1 MRGPGLAATDDP
13 RELIPGSLTALYD
26 DAADLRLHARGLEK
40 ASAEVTR
47 NDVPSWLGDA
57 AAGWGDRRPALAA
70 QLDVPVEV
78 YRVCADALEAHARV
92 IELAR
97 ELVEV
102 AIALWERGAT
112 AVSFA
117 GGMCEPL
124 GVGLGGSGGG
134 VLGGVGLGGSG
145 LGAPW
150 TSALGRSLRQQAA
163 AARAQVVPPAGAGG
177 GGAELCA
184 QAERILAALRAMVDR
199 SVSALAE
206 LLDACCL
213 DMPDGRF
220 HLGSYFAGL
229 GDWLYGIGEL
239 CVRFSTPRLILD
251 GDAYIA
257 DGEAMIDGWR
267 ALAEHLAANP
277 HDANRLLLDSE
288 TFRDD
293 PGRWFGRLAPDVAL
307 TVLGVPAVGKAAK
320 LATLGRGARILDDL
334 EEVED
339 LLGDG
344 RTLDD
349 VAESAD
355 DVPDPDQLP
364 AAEVPNDWREAFE
377 ALTQGNSRGV
387 AVVGSEREL
396 RQFFDAVTE
405 GAEPLAAPGGKV
417 TEVYRLSDGTRAQ
430 WRISSATGGPTVDFF
445 PPVGKDLKI
454 HVGSTE

>member
-1 MRGPGLAATDDP
+1 VRGPGLAATDDP

-57 AAGWGDRRPALAA
+57 AARWGDRRPVLAA

-117 GGMCEPL
+117 GSMCEPL
-124 GVGLGGSGGG
+124 
-134 VLGGVGLGGSG
+134 GVGLGGSG

-163 AARAQVVPPAGAGG
+163 AARAQVVVPPAAAGG

-199 SVSALAE
+199 SASALAE

-257 DGEAMIDGWR
+257 DGAAMIDGWR
-267 ALAEHLAANP
+267 ALAEHLAGNP

-293 PGRWFGRLAPDVAL
+293 PGRWIGRLAPDVAL

-334 EEVED
+334 EDVED

-355 DVPDPDQLP
+355 GSGAEAATRLLERVERAEEHLRRLDPSP
-364 AAEVPNDWREAFE
+364 ANDAMLERLRSAALEGRPLHESEEAFLRHELTE
-377 ALTQGNSRGV
+377 AEYMDAGLSYDEAHALAGATHPTFGNYHPEVIADHPEMFSRRWFDYWGL
-387 AVVGSEREL
+387 ER
-396 RQFFDAVTE
+396 
-405 GAEPLAAPGGKV
+405 
-417 TEVYRLSDGTRAQ
+417 
-430 WRISSATGGPTVDFF
+430 
-445 PPVGKDLKI
+445 
-454 HVGSTE
+454 

>member
-57 AAGWGDRRPALAA
+57 AARWGDRRPALAA

-117 GGMCEPL
+117 GSMCEPL
-124 GVGLGGSGGG
+124 
-134 VLGGVGLGGSG
+134 GVGLGGSG

-163 AARAQVVPPAGAGG
+163 AARAQVVPPAAAGG

-199 SVSALAE
+199 SASALAE

-257 DGEAMIDGWR
+257 DGAAMIDGWR

-320 LATLGRGARILDDL
+320 LVTLGRGARILDDL
-334 EEVED
+334 EDVED

-349 VAESAD
+349 VAENAD
-355 DVPDPDQLP
+355 DVPEPELP
-364 AAEVPNDWREAFE
+364 AAEVPDDWREAFE
-377 ALTQGNSRGV
+377 ALAPGESRGV
-387 AVVGSEREL
+387 AVVGSEQEL
-396 RQFFDAVTE
+396 RQFFDAVTRE
-405 GAEPLAAPGGKV
+405 AEQLPSPKPTV
-417 TEVYRLSDGTRAQ
+417 PEVYRLEDGTRIQ
-430 WRISSATGGPTVDFF
+430 WRTESTSGGPTVDIAV
-445 PPVGKDLKI
+445 PGERPRKI
-454 HVGSTE
+454 HVDVS